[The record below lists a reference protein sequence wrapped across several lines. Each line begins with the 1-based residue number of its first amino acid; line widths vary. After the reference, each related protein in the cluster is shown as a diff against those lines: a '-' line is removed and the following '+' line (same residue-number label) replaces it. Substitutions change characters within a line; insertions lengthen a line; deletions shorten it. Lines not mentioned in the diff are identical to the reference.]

1 MSSTPQRR
9 STRTTKEPE
18 RLAASN
24 APLTP
29 RKRGKAAASAFATPV
44 GETEKGRRGKRQ
56 KVGASK
62 RSTAAT
68 NSDGDGS
75 DRESA
80 GEEAVSSHPASE
92 EDSDDGEE
100 DLSEFEERKRTAST
114 RTPRKSQKKAP
125 VAKARQTAAGQQ
137 RLKRQKKT
145 AVRAPDNHGDGDVE
159 EDASSQLFAAVVD
172 DKAAVAQVVGDWVG
186 EYRENADA
194 AVCELVNFLIRL
206 AGSRRKIKED
216 SVYAEDVGEV
226 VEEIQA
232 QTIAAL
238 KRGDQGADNDGDD
251 ILVGKTKE
259 HRRMRKQVQQ
269 FLARLI
275 TDGQHRL
282 VFDQVNEENKLSPFM
297 EVVLQWLVGMAGA
310 SYRPFRHVATVVTLA
325 VQSAFVGIRARIS
338 GELQTAQRQ
347 LEAELKRETRR
358 APAAARSTQLRTR
371 VAQLAEQDEVAEA
384 GFRAFY
390 DTVFIFRYRDV
401 DAGIRSECVG
411 PLATWCRTFP
421 ASYLDTEYLRYLGW
435 ALNDKDARV
444 REAAVAAIGGPLVS
458 GKQASHGTGSGP
470 SGSDEGVAEGLRPFI
485 ARFLPRIVQ
494 VAAGDIDGKVQVA
507 ALRLV
512 AQLGKHQFLDPAAK
526 IGDIRRIRP
535 GSGGGGSGSKGAR
548 AKKRTRGTYG
558 HSLSQQLLE

>member
-1 MSSTPQRR
+1 
-9 STRTTKEPE
+9 
-18 RLAASN
+18 
-24 APLTP
+24 
-29 RKRGKAAASAFATPV
+29 
-44 GETEKGRRGKRQ
+44 
-56 KVGASK
+56 
-62 RSTAAT
+62 
-68 NSDGDGS
+68 
-75 DRESA
+75 
-80 GEEAVSSHPASE
+80 HPASE
-92 EDSDDGEE
+92 EDSDEGEE

-282 VFDQVNEENKLSPFM
+282 VFDQ
-297 EVVLQWLVGMAGA
+297 WLVGMAGA

-390 DTVFIFRYRDV
+390 DTGFIFRYRDV

-421 ASYLDTEYLRYLGW
+421 ASYLDT
-435 ALNDKDARV
+435 
-444 REAAVAAIGGPLVS
+444 
-458 GKQASHGTGSGP
+458 
-470 SGSDEGVAEGLRPFI
+470 
-485 ARFLPRIVQ
+485 
-494 VAAGDIDGKVQVA
+494 
-507 ALRLV
+507 
-512 AQLGKHQFLDPAAK
+512 
-526 IGDIRRIRP
+526 
-535 GSGGGGSGSKGAR
+535 
-548 AKKRTRGTYG
+548 
-558 HSLSQQLLE
+558 